1 MRQRLP
7 SRVKFIRATDTG
19 KLGLKMGRC
28 GLLLSLMLDKLFF
41 LLSHLSLNPAKPA
54 PYSQHHLVDFL
65 KYGCWTPSGIFTFA
79 LCIHREKKGTVNLSK
94 SWQMPNQV
102 YFFFSIASQLGCIFK
117 TSTKMH
123 PHFCVLLVVQA
134 NSGALFNWD
143 DIFCCEL

>member
-7 SRVKFIRATDTG
+7 SWV

-41 LLSHLSLNPAKPA
+41 LLSHLSLTPPKPA

-65 KYGCWTPSGIFTFA
+65 KYGCWTASGIFTFA

-102 YFFFSIASQLGCIFK
+102 YFFFQ
-117 TSTKMH
+117 
-123 PHFCVLLVVQA
+123 
-134 NSGALFNWD
+134 
-143 DIFCCEL
+143 